1 MRRKSKQIM
10 CGNVPIGGDAAI
22 SIQSMTNTDTRD
34 VYKTVEQIAR
44 LQDAGC
50 QIVRCAIPDQEAA
63 DAFAEIKSKVSL
75 PLVADIHF
83 DYRLA
88 LAAIHNGA
96 DKVRINPGNIGDNEK
111 LKKVLDAAKERSIP
125 IRVGVNSGSLD
136 KTILKKYGGVTPEA
150 LTESALQT
158 IDFVEN
164 MGFNQLVLSIKS
176 SDVRLNQQAHRLV
189 AEKTN
194 LPLHIGITE
203 AGTAQ
208 TGKIKS
214 AIGIGALLLDGIG
227 DTMRVSLTGDPVE
240 EVIFAKGILKALNL
254 RRNTIN
260 LISCPTCGRTRVD
273 LVKITKEIENQIIP
287 IEKQMEKH
295 NISGITVAVM
305 GCEVNGPGEA
315 READFGVA
323 CGKGKG
329 VLIQK
334 GEIIKTIPEEKIS
347 EELISFLKQRL
358 GMKEELL

>member
-1 MRRKSKQIM
+1 MRRRSKQVM
-10 CGNVPIGGDAAI
+10 CGNVPIGGGSAV

-34 VYKTVEQIAR
+34 VSATVNQIER

-63 DAFAEIKSKVSL
+63 EAFAKIKSKVRL

-88 LAAIHNGA
+88 LSAIANGA

-111 LKKVLDAAKERSIP
+111 IKKILDAAKERNIP
-125 IRVGVNSGSLD
+125 IRIGVNSGSLE
-136 KTILKKYGGVTPEA
+136 KNILKKYGGVTPQA
-150 LTESALQT
+150 LAESALNT
-158 IDFVEN
+158 IDFVQN
-164 MGFNQLVLSIKS
+164 MGFDELVLSIKS
-176 SDVRLNQQAHRLV
+176 SDVRLNQEAHRLV
-189 AEKTN
+189 AERTM

-208 TGKIKS
+208 SGKVKS

-240 EVIFAKGILKALNL
+240 EIIFAKDILKALNL
-254 RRNTIN
+254 RKNSIN

-273 LVKITKEIENQIIP
+273 LVKITKEIEKQIVS
-287 IEKQMEKH
+287 IERQMEKQ
-295 NISGITVAVM
+295 NIQGITVAVM

-334 GEIIKTIPEEKIS
+334 GEIIKTIPEERIS
-347 EELISFLKQRL
+347 EELFALIKQKLGIEDFLV
-358 GMKEELL
+358 